1 MKTIISHDVEEALRK
16 GLPVVA
22 LESTI
27 ISHGMPYPEN
37 LSTAMAVEK
46 VVIDAGATPATI
58 AILDG
63 VIHIGLSQTT
73 LTQFAQS
80 KHIRKVSQRDLAYVL
95 TQRLSGGTTVA
106 TTMYLA
112 SLHGIKIFA
121 TGGIGGVH
129 RGAETSFDIS
139 ADLEAFAS
147 TPVTVV
153 SAGAKAILDLPKTLE
168 YLETMGVPVV
178 GYQTDDFP
186 AFYHSKSGL
195 KLSLRLD
202 SPQAVAELMNHQEA
216 LNLTQG
222 ILVANP
228 IPVAFEMDARV
239 IQQAIHTAIKEADE
253 QHVKGAA
260 LTPFLLA
267 RVKTLTGGDSLVSN
281 IALVKHNAKVA
292 AEIAVQHHRLN
303 ASRGQSVK

>member
-1 MKTIISHDVEEALRK
+1 MKTILSHDVEEALRK

-46 VVIDAGATPATI
+46 VVMDAGATPATI

-95 TQRLSGGTTVA
+95 TEKLSGGTTVA

-139 ADLEAFAS
+139 ADLEAFANI
-147 TPVTVV
+147 PMTVV

-186 AFYHSKSGL
+186 AFYHSTSGL

-202 SPQAVAELMNHQEA
+202 NPQAVAQLMKHQS
-216 LNLTQG
+216 NLKLKQG
-222 ILVANP
+222 ILIANP
-228 IPVAFEMDARV
+228 IPIAFEMDARIV
-239 IQQAIHTAIKEADE
+239 QQAIHTAIKEAED
-253 QHVKGAA
+253 QHVKGAS

-267 RVKTLTGGDSLVSN
+267 RVKTITGGDSLVSN

-292 AEIAVQHHRLN
+292 SEIAVEYHQLN
-303 ASRGQSVK
+303 AAHGQSLE

>member
-63 VIHIGLSQTT
+63 VIHIGLNQTT
-73 LTQFAQS
+73 LSQFAQS

-95 TQRLSGGTTVA
+95 TEKLSGGTTVA

-139 ADLEAFAS
+139 ADLEAFA
-147 TPVTVV
+147 TMPVTVV
-153 SAGAKAILDLPKTLE
+153 SAGAKAILDLAKTLE

-202 SPQAVAELMNHQEA
+202 TPQAVANLMKHQEA
-216 LNLTQG
+216 LSLKQG
-222 ILVANP
+222 ILIANP
-228 IPVAFEMDARV
+228 IPVANEMDARV
-239 IQQAIHTAIKEADE
+239 VQQAIHTAIKEAEE
-253 QHVKGAA
+253 QHVKGSL

-281 IALVKHNAKVA
+281 IALVKHNAKIA
-292 AEIAVQHHRLN
+292 AEIAVQYYQLN
-303 ASRGQSVK
+303 VVRGQSQ

>member
-1 MKTIISHDVEEALRK
+1 MKTIIAHDVEEALRK

-73 LTQFAQS
+73 LSQFAQS

-95 TQRLSGGTTVA
+95 TEKLSGGTTVA

-112 SLHGIKIFA
+112 SLYGIKIFA

-139 ADLEAFAS
+139 ADLEAFA
-147 TPVTVV
+147 TIPVTVV

-202 SPQAVAELMNHQEA
+202 NPQAVAQLITHQNA
-216 LNLTQG
+216 LKLTQG
-222 ILVANP
+222 ILIANP
-228 IPVAFEMDARV
+228 IPVAYEMDARV
-239 IQQAIHTAIKEADE
+239 IQQAIHTAIKEAED
-253 QHVKGAA
+253 QHVKGAL

-292 AEIAVQHHRLN
+292 AEIAVQYHQLN
-303 ASRGQSVK
+303 AGRGQSQK

>member
-1 MKTIISHDVEEALRK
+1 MKTIIAHDVEEAVRK
-16 GLPVVA
+16 NLPVVA

-37 LSTAMAVEK
+37 LETALAVEK
-46 VVIDAGATPATI
+46 VVLDAGATPATI

-63 VIHIGLSQTT
+63 VIHIGLDKDA
-73 LTQFAQS
+73 LTRFAQS
-80 KHIRKVSQRDLAYVL
+80 KNIRKVSQRDLAYVMS
-95 TQRLSGGTTVA
+95 QGLSGGTTVA

-112 SLHGIKIFA
+112 WMHGIHVFA

-139 ADLEAFAS
+139 ADLQAFAS
-147 TPVTVV
+147 TPITVV

-195 KLSLRLD
+195 KLSLRCD
-202 SPQAVAELMNHQEA
+202 DPHAVANIMKLQKT
-216 LNLTQG
+216 LNLNQG
-222 ILVANP
+222 ILIANP
-228 IPVAFEMDARV
+228 IPTAFEMDARTINHA
-239 IQQAIHTAIKEADE
+239 IQSASKEAED
-253 QHVKGAA
+253 QHIKGAS

-267 RVKTLTGGDSLVSN
+267 RVKTLTGGDSLKSN
-281 IALVKHNAKVA
+281 IALVKHNAKIASDIAIAYQKLNVA
-292 AEIAVQHHRLN
+292 ADPI
-303 ASRGQSVK
+303 SK

>member
-95 TQRLSGGTTVA
+95 TQQLSGGTTVA

-139 ADLEAFAS
+139 ADLEAFAT

-216 LNLTQG
+216 LKLTQG

-239 IQQAIHTAIKEADE
+239 IQQAIQTSIKEAEE

>member
-37 LSTAMAVEK
+37 LSTALAVEK
-46 VVIDAGATPATI
+46 VVMDAGATPATI

-63 VIHIGLSQTT
+63 VIHIGLNQTT
-73 LTQFAQS
+73 LAQFAQS

-95 TQRLSGGTTVA
+95 TEKLSGGTTVA

-112 SLHGIKIFA
+112 SLHGINIFA

-147 TPVTVV
+147 MPVTVV

-168 YLETMGVPVV
+168 YLETIGVPVV

-202 SPQAVAELMNHQEA
+202 SPQAVATLMKHQEA
-216 LNLTQG
+216 LSLKQG
-222 ILVANP
+222 ILIANP
-228 IPVAFEMDARV
+228 IPVAFEMDARI
-239 IQQAIHTAIKEADE
+239 IQQAIHTAIKEAEE
-253 QHVKGAA
+253 QHIKGSL

-281 IALVKHNAKVA
+281 IALVKHNAKIA
-292 AEIAVQHHRLN
+292 AEIAVEYYQLN
-303 ASRGQSVK
+303 VVRDQSQ

>member
-37 LSTAMAVEK
+37 LSTAIAVEK

-63 VIHIGLSQTT
+63 VIHIGLNQTT
-73 LTQFAQS
+73 LSQFAQS

-95 TQRLSGGTTVA
+95 TEKLSGGTTVA

-139 ADLEAFAS
+139 ADLEAFAT

-202 SPQAVAELMNHQEA
+202 TPQAVANLMKHQEA
-216 LNLTQG
+216 LSLKQG
-222 ILVANP
+222 ILIANP
-228 IPVAFEMDARV
+228 IPVANEMDARV
-239 IQQAIHTAIKEADE
+239 VQQAIHTAIKEAEE
-253 QHVKGAA
+253 QHVKGSL

-267 RVKTLTGGDSLVSN
+267 RVKTLTGGDSLLSN
-281 IALVKHNAKVA
+281 IALVKHNAKIA
-292 AEIAVQHHRLN
+292 AEIAVEYYQLN
-303 ASRGQSVK
+303 VVRGQSQS

>member
-37 LSTAMAVEK
+37 LSTAIAVEK

-63 VIHIGLSQTT
+63 VIHIGLNQTT
-73 LTQFAQS
+73 LSQFAQS

-95 TQRLSGGTTVA
+95 TEKLSGGTTVA

-139 ADLEAFAS
+139 ADLEAFATTS
-147 TPVTVV
+147 VTVV

-202 SPQAVAELMNHQEA
+202 TPQAVANLMKHQEA
-216 LNLTQG
+216 LSLKQG
-222 ILVANP
+222 ILIANP
-228 IPVAFEMDARV
+228 IPVANEMDARV
-239 IQQAIHTAIKEADE
+239 VQQAIHTAIKEAEE
-253 QHVKGAA
+253 QHVKGSL

-267 RVKTLTGGDSLVSN
+267 RVKTLTGGDSLLSN
-281 IALVKHNAKVA
+281 IALVKHNAKIA
-292 AEIAVQHHRLN
+292 AEIAVEYYQLN
-303 ASRGQSVK
+303 VVRGQSQS

>member
-46 VVIDAGATPATI
+46 VVMDAGATPATI

-73 LTQFAQS
+73 LTQFAQT

-95 TQRLSGGTTVA
+95 TEKLSGGTTVA

-139 ADLEAFAS
+139 ADLEAFA
-147 TPVTVV
+147 TIPMTVV

-186 AFYHSKSGL
+186 AFYHSTSGL

-202 SPQAVAELMNHQEA
+202 RPQAVAQLMKHQD
-216 LNLTQG
+216 NLKLKQG
-222 ILVANP
+222 ILIANP

-239 IQQAIHTAIKEADE
+239 IQQAIQTAIKEAED
-253 QHVKGAA
+253 QHVKGAS

-292 AEIAVQHHRLN
+292 AEIAVEYHQLN
-303 ASRGQSVK
+303 AAGGQFLE

>member
-1 MKTIISHDVEEALRK
+1 MKTIIAHDVEEALRK

-46 VVIDAGATPATI
+46 VVIDAGAIPATI

-73 LTQFAQS
+73 LSQFAQS

-95 TQRLSGGTTVA
+95 TQQLSGGTTVA

-112 SLHGIKIFA
+112 SIHGIKIFA

-147 TPVTVV
+147 SPVTVV

-202 SPQAVAELMNHQEA
+202 SPQAVAALMTHQDS
-216 LNLTQG
+216 LKLKQG
-222 ILVANP
+222 ILIANP

-239 IQQAIHTAIKEADE
+239 IQQAIHIAIKEADD
-253 QHVKGAA
+253 QHVKGSA

-292 AEIAVQHHRLN
+292 AEIAVQYYQLN
-303 ASRGQSVK
+303 AARGQSLK

>member
-1 MKTIISHDVEEALRK
+1 
-16 GLPVVA
+16 
-22 LESTI
+22 
-27 ISHGMPYPEN
+27 MPYPEN

-63 VIHIGLSQTT
+63 VIHIGLNPTT
-73 LTQFAQS
+73 LSQFAQS

-95 TQRLSGGTTVA
+95 TEKLSGGTTVA

-139 ADLEAFAS
+139 ADLEAFAT

-168 YLETMGVPVV
+168 YLETMGVPVI

-202 SPQAVAELMNHQEA
+202 TPQAVANLMKHQEA
-216 LNLTQG
+216 LSLKQG
-222 ILVANP
+222 ILIANP
-228 IPVAFEMDARV
+228 IPVANEMDARV
-239 IQQAIHTAIKEADE
+239 VQQAIHTAIKEAEE
-253 QHVKGAA
+253 QHVKGSL

-267 RVKTLTGGDSLVSN
+267 RVKTLTGGDSLLSN
-281 IALVKHNAKVA
+281 IALVKHNAKIA
-292 AEIAVQHHRLN
+292 AEIAVQYYQLN
-303 ASRGQSVK
+303 VVRGQSQ

>member
-1 MKTIISHDVEEALRK
+1 MNIIIAHEVEEAIRK
-16 GLPVVA
+16 HLPVVA

-37 LSTAMAVEK
+37 IQTALAVEH
-46 VVIDAGATPATI
+46 VVMDAGAVPATI

-63 VIHIGLSQTT
+63 IIHIGLTKEG
-73 LTQFAQS
+73 LTKFAQTN
-80 KHIRKVSQRDLAYVL
+80 HVRKVSQRDLAYVL
-95 TQRLSGGTTVA
+95 SQKLSGGTTVA

-112 SLHGIKIFA
+112 HINGIQFFA

-139 ADLEAFAS
+139 ADLEAFA
-147 TPVTVV
+147 TLPITVV

-168 YLETMGVPVV
+168 YLETMGVPVI

-195 KLSLRLD
+195 KLSLRSNTPEEVADIMVKQQSLHL
-202 SPQAVAELMNHQEA
+202 PQGM
-216 LNLTQG
+216 
-222 ILVANP
+222 LVANP
-228 IPVAFEMDARV
+228 IPVEHEMDARV
-239 IQQAIHTAIKEADE
+239 IQQAIHTAIQEADH
-253 QHVKGAA
+253 QHIKGAS

-267 RVKTLTGGDSLVSN
+267 RVKSLTGGESLKSN
-281 IALVKHNAKVA
+281 IALIKHNAKVA
-292 AEIAVQHHRLN
+292 SQIAVAYYKLN
-303 ASRGQSVK
+303 DSLRAKTE

>member
-1 MKTIISHDVEEALRK
+1 MMKMIIAHDVEEALRK
-16 GLPVVA
+16 NLPIVA

-37 LSTAMAVEK
+37 IHTALEVENT
-46 VVIDAGATPATI
+46 VRHHGATPATI
-58 AILDG
+58 AIIEG
-63 VIHIGLSQTT
+63 KIHIGLDEASLTT
-73 LTQFAQS
+73 FAQS
-80 KHIRKVSQRDLAYVL
+80 KHLRKVSQRDLAFML
-95 TQRLSGGTTVA
+95 SQGLSGGTTVA

-112 SLHGIKIFA
+112 HQAGISIFA

-147 TPVTVV
+147 IPMTVV

-168 YLETMGVPVV
+168 YLETKGVPVV
-178 GYQTDDFP
+178 GFQTDDFP

-195 KLSLRLD
+195 KLSLKANDTREIAQLIKTQK
-202 SPQAVAELMNHQEA
+202 SLQLS
-216 LNLTQG
+216 QG

-228 IPVAFEMDARV
+228 IPTDFEMDARV
-239 IQQAIHTAIKEADE
+239 IQHAIQSAIIEAE
-253 QHVKGAA
+253 KQQIRGAS

-267 RVKTLTGGDSLVSN
+267 RVKSLTGGDSLKSN
-281 IALVKHNAKVA
+281 IALILHNAKIA
-292 AEIAVQHHRLN
+292 AQIAVELHKL
-303 ASRGQSVK
+303 

>member
-1 MKTIISHDVEEALRK
+1 MKTMIAHDVEEALRK

-37 LSTAMAVEK
+37 LETALAVEK
-46 VVIDAGATPATI
+46 VVLDAGATPATI

-63 VIHIGLSQTT
+63 VIHIGLDKNS
-73 LTQFAQS
+73 LTRFAQS
-80 KHIRKVSQRDLAYVL
+80 KNIRKVSQRDLAYVL
-95 TQRLSGGTTVA
+95 THGLSGGTTVA

-112 SLHGIKIFA
+112 KMHGIQVFA

-147 TPVTVV
+147 IPMTVV

-195 KLSLRLD
+195 KLTLRCD
-202 SPQAVAELMNHQEA
+202 HPTAVARLMKTQHT
-216 LNLTQG
+216 LNLSQG
-222 ILVANP
+222 ILIANP
-228 IPVAFEMDARV
+228 IPTAYEMDAR
-239 IQQAIHTAIKEADE
+239 IINQAIQSATKEADE
-253 QHVKGAA
+253 QHIKGSA

-267 RVKTLTGGDSLVSN
+267 RVKALTGGDSLKSN
-281 IALVKHNAKVA
+281 IALVKHNAKIA
-292 AEIAVQHHRLN
+292 SEIAIAYQKLN
-303 ASRGQSVK
+303 VVSDPTVK

>member
-63 VIHIGLSQTT
+63 VIHIGLNPTT
-73 LTQFAQS
+73 LSQFAQS

-95 TQRLSGGTTVA
+95 TEKLSGGTTVA

-139 ADLEAFAS
+139 ADLEAFAT

-168 YLETMGVPVV
+168 YLETMGVPVI

-202 SPQAVAELMNHQEA
+202 TPQAVANLMKHQEA
-216 LNLTQG
+216 LSLKQG
-222 ILVANP
+222 ILIANP
-228 IPVAFEMDARV
+228 IPVANEMDARV
-239 IQQAIHTAIKEADE
+239 VQQAIHTAIKEAEE
-253 QHVKGAA
+253 QHVKGSL

-267 RVKTLTGGDSLVSN
+267 RVKTLTGGDSLLSN
-281 IALVKHNAKVA
+281 IALVKHNAKIA
-292 AEIAVQHHRLN
+292 AEIAVQYYQLN
-303 ASRGQSVK
+303 VVRGQSQ

>member
-1 MKTIISHDVEEALRK
+1 
-16 GLPVVA
+16 
-22 LESTI
+22 
-27 ISHGMPYPEN
+27 MPYPEN

-63 VIHIGLSQTT
+63 VIHIGLNQTT
-73 LTQFAQS
+73 LSQFAQS

-95 TQRLSGGTTVA
+95 TEKLSGGTTVA

-139 ADLEAFAS
+139 ADLEAFAT

-168 YLETMGVPVV
+168 YLETMGVPVI

-202 SPQAVAELMNHQEA
+202 TPQAVANLMKHQEA
-216 LNLTQG
+216 LSLKQG
-222 ILVANP
+222 ILIANP
-228 IPVAFEMDARV
+228 IPVANEMDARV
-239 IQQAIHTAIKEADE
+239 VQQAIHTAIKEAEE
-253 QHVKGAA
+253 QHVKGSL

-267 RVKTLTGGDSLVSN
+267 RVKTLTGGDSLLSN
-281 IALVKHNAKVA
+281 IALVKHNAKIA
-292 AEIAVQHHRLN
+292 AEIAVQYYQLN
-303 ASRGQSVK
+303 VVRGQSQ

>member
-80 KHIRKVSQRDLAYVL
+80 KYIRKVSQRDLAYVL
-95 TQRLSGGTTVA
+95 TQHLSGGTTVA

-139 ADLEAFAS
+139 ADLEAFAT

-216 LNLTQG
+216 LKLTQG

-303 ASRGQSVK
+303 ASHGQSVK

>member
-139 ADLEAFAS
+139 ADLEAFAT

-216 LNLTQG
+216 LKLTQG

-303 ASRGQSVK
+303 ASRGQSLK

>member
-139 ADLEAFAS
+139 ADLEAFAT

-216 LNLTQG
+216 LKLTQG

-239 IQQAIHTAIKEADE
+239 IQQAIHTAIKEADD
-253 QHVKGAA
+253 QHVKGSA

>member
-63 VIHIGLSQTT
+63 VIHIGLNQTT
-73 LTQFAQS
+73 LSQFAQS

-95 TQRLSGGTTVA
+95 SEKLSGGTTVA

-139 ADLEAFAS
+139 ADLEAFA
-147 TPVTVV
+147 TMPVTVV
-153 SAGAKAILDLPKTLE
+153 SAGAKAILDLAKTLE

-202 SPQAVAELMNHQEA
+202 TPQAVANLMKHQEA
-216 LNLTQG
+216 LSLKQG
-222 ILVANP
+222 ILIANP
-228 IPVAFEMDARV
+228 IPVANEMDARV
-239 IQQAIHTAIKEADE
+239 VQQAIQTAIKEAEE
-253 QHVKGAA
+253 QHVKGSL

-281 IALVKHNAKVA
+281 IALVKHNAKIA
-292 AEIAVQHHRLN
+292 AEIAVEYYQLN
-303 ASRGQSVK
+303 VVRGQSQ

>member
-1 MKTIISHDVEEALRK
+1 MKTVIAHDVEEALRK

-37 LSTAMAVEK
+37 LETAITVEK
-46 VVIDAGATPATI
+46 VVLDAGATPATI

-63 VIHIGLSQTT
+63 VIHIGLNKDT
-73 LTQFAQS
+73 LTRFAQS
-80 KHIRKVSQRDLAYVL
+80 KNVRKVSQRDLAYVL
-95 TQRLSGGTTVA
+95 SEGLSGGTTVA

-112 SLHGIKIFA
+112 WKNGIKVFA

-139 ADLEAFAS
+139 ADLEAFA
-147 TPVTVV
+147 TMPITVV

-195 KLSLRLD
+195 KLSLRCDNPL
-202 SPQAVAELMNHQEA
+202 SVATLMKTQSE

-222 ILVANP
+222 ILIANP
-228 IPVAFEMDARV
+228 IPIAFEMDART
-239 IQQAIHTAIKEADE
+239 INAAIHTATKEADE
-253 QHVKGAA
+253 QHIKGAT

-267 RVKTLTGGDSLVSN
+267 RVKALTGGDSLKSN

-292 AEIAVQHHRLN
+292 SEIAIAYQKLN
-303 ASRGQSVK
+303 VVAGPTLG

>member
-112 SLHGIKIFA
+112 SLHGISNFRFTQNIRVFRNHGCA
-121 TGGIGGVH
+121 
-129 RGAETSFDIS
+129 RGWIS
-139 ADLEAFAS
+139 N
-147 TPVTVV
+147 
-153 SAGAKAILDLPKTLE
+153 
-168 YLETMGVPVV
+168 
-178 GYQTDDFP
+178 
-186 AFYHSKSGL
+186 
-195 KLSLRLD
+195 R
-202 SPQAVAELMNHQEA
+202 
-216 LNLTQG
+216 
-222 ILVANP
+222 
-228 IPVAFEMDARV
+228 
-239 IQQAIHTAIKEADE
+239 
-253 QHVKGAA
+253 
-260 LTPFLLA
+260 
-267 RVKTLTGGDSLVSN
+267 
-281 IALVKHNAKVA
+281 
-292 AEIAVQHHRLN
+292 
-303 ASRGQSVK
+303 

>member
-139 ADLEAFAS
+139 ADLEAFAT

-195 KLSLRLD
+195 KLSFRLD

-216 LNLTQG
+216 LKLTQG

-260 LTPFLLA
+260 STPFLLA

-303 ASRGQSVK
+303 ASRGQSLK

>member
-1 MKTIISHDVEEALRK
+1 MKTILSHDVEEALRK

-63 VIHIGLSQTT
+63 VIHIGLNQTT
-73 LTQFAQS
+73 LSQFAQS

-95 TQRLSGGTTVA
+95 TEKLSGGTTVA

-139 ADLEAFAS
+139 ADLEAFAT

-168 YLETMGVPVV
+168 YLETMGVPVI

-202 SPQAVAELMNHQEA
+202 TPQAVANLMKHQEA
-216 LNLTQG
+216 LSLKQG
-222 ILVANP
+222 ILIANP
-228 IPVAFEMDARV
+228 IPVANEMDARV
-239 IQQAIHTAIKEADE
+239 VQQAIHTAIKEAEE
-253 QHVKGAA
+253 QHVKGSL

-267 RVKTLTGGDSLVSN
+267 RVKTLTGGDSLLSN
-281 IALVKHNAKVA
+281 IALVKHNAKIA
-292 AEIAVQHHRLN
+292 AEIAVQYYQLN
-303 ASRGQSVK
+303 VVRGQSQ

>member
-1 MKTIISHDVEEALRK
+1 MKTIIAHDVEEALKK

-37 LSTAMAVEK
+37 LTTAMAVEK

-73 LTQFAQS
+73 LSQFAQA

-95 TQRLSGGTTVA
+95 TQQLSGGTTVA

-139 ADLEAFAS
+139 ADLEAFAT

-202 SPQAVAELMNHQEA
+202 SPQAVAALMTHQDS
-216 LNLTQG
+216 LKLTQG
-222 ILVANP
+222 ILIANP

-239 IQQAIHTAIKEADE
+239 IQQAIHTAIKEADD
-253 QHVKGAA
+253 QHVKGSA

-292 AEIAVQHHRLN
+292 AEIAVQYHQLN
-303 ASRGQSVK
+303 AARGQSLK

>member
-63 VIHIGLSQTT
+63 VIHIGLNQTT
-73 LTQFAQS
+73 LSQFAQS

-95 TQRLSGGTTVA
+95 TEKLSGGTTVA

-139 ADLEAFAS
+139 ADLEAFAT

-168 YLETMGVPVV
+168 YLETMGVPVI

-202 SPQAVAELMNHQEA
+202 TPQQVANLMKHQEA
-216 LNLTQG
+216 LSLKQG
-222 ILVANP
+222 ILIANP
-228 IPVAFEMDARV
+228 IPVANEMDARV
-239 IQQAIHTAIKEADE
+239 VQQAIHTAIKEAEE
-253 QHVKGAA
+253 QHVKGSL

-267 RVKTLTGGDSLVSN
+267 RVKTLTGGDSLLSN
-281 IALVKHNAKVA
+281 IALVKHNAKIA
-292 AEIAVQHHRLN
+292 AEIAVQYYQLN
-303 ASRGQSVK
+303 VVRGQSQ

>member
-73 LTQFAQS
+73 LSQFAQS

-95 TQRLSGGTTVA
+95 TEKLSGGTTVA

-139 ADLEAFAS
+139 ADLEAFA
-147 TPVTVV
+147 TMPVTVV
-153 SAGAKAILDLPKTLE
+153 SAGAKAILDLAKTLE

-202 SPQAVAELMNHQEA
+202 TPQAVANLMKHQEA
-216 LNLTQG
+216 LSLKQG
-222 ILVANP
+222 ILIANP
-228 IPVAFEMDARV
+228 IPVANEMDARV
-239 IQQAIHTAIKEADE
+239 VQQAIHTAIKEAEE
-253 QHVKGAA
+253 QHVKGSL

-281 IALVKHNAKVA
+281 IALVKHNAKIA
-292 AEIAVQHHRLN
+292 AEIAVQYYQLN
-303 ASRGQSVK
+303 VVHGQSQ

>member
-139 ADLEAFAS
+139 ADLEAFAT

-202 SPQAVAELMNHQEA
+202 SPQAVAELMNHQEV
-216 LNLTQG
+216 LKLTQG

-267 RVKTLTGGDSLVSN
+267 RMQTLTGGDSLVSN

-303 ASRGQSVK
+303 ASRGQSLK

>member
-139 ADLEAFAS
+139 ADLEAFAT
-147 TPVTVV
+147 TPVTVI

-216 LNLTQG
+216 LKLTQG

-253 QHVKGAA
+253 QHVKGAS

-292 AEIAVQHHRLN
+292 AEIAVQHHRLI
-303 ASRGQSVK
+303 ASRGQSLK

>member
-63 VIHIGLSQTT
+63 VIHIGLNQTT

-95 TQRLSGGTTVA
+95 TEKLSGGTTVA

-139 ADLEAFAS
+139 ADLEAFA
-147 TPVTVV
+147 TMPVTVV
-153 SAGAKAILDLPKTLE
+153 SAGAKAILDLAKTLE

-202 SPQAVAELMNHQEA
+202 TPQAVANLMKHQEA
-216 LNLTQG
+216 LSLKQG
-222 ILVANP
+222 ILIANP
-228 IPVAFEMDARV
+228 IPVANEMDARV
-239 IQQAIHTAIKEADE
+239 VQQAIHTAIKEAEE
-253 QHVKGAA
+253 QHVKGSL

-281 IALVKHNAKVA
+281 IALVKHNAKIA
-292 AEIAVQHHRLN
+292 AEIAVQYYQLN
-303 ASRGQSVK
+303 VAGGQSQK